1 MSKTTKKSKVE
12 ESALETTRQAQNEI
26 QPEAITEPVTTEEI
40 DEKDAKSEVESKTPK
55 KTKTRGKKY
64 LAAKKKIDQDKFYP
78 LKKAVELVKQTSF
91 SKFEGK
97 IEAHI
102 NTFDIGTVGEITFPH
117 LDRGSKK
124 IVVLNDAILKDI
136 KAGTID
142 FDILIAT
149 PATMPKLLPFAR
161 LLGPKGLMPN
171 PKNGTLTDK
180 PEDAVKKLS
189 VAKTIL
195 KTEKKSAVVHT
206 IVGKTSQEDQ
216 EIIANINEL
225 IRIIKPVKIKKL
237 TICATMGP
245 GIKIDINS

>member
-40 DEKDAKSEVESKTPK
+40 DEKDAKSEVESKTP
-55 KTKTRGKKY
+55 Y
-64 LAAKKKIDQDKFYP
+64 LAAKKKIDHDKFYP
-78 LKKAVELVKQTSF
+78 IKKAVELVKQTSF